1 MLLRGAFRCPGG
13 EKGQLP
19 AGQALKRKEER
30 ITLEPIF
37 VSTNITKRFG
47 QTIALNNV
55 DIAIYPGEIRG
66 FIGENGSGK
75 STMGSLMTGI
85 HEPTGGSMYFHGK
98 EWKPASMIDALENG
112 IGIIVQENGTIPQ
125 ISVAENMYLGELRDF
140 SGSRFFEEKKVENF
154 SEVFDR
160 SILDAF
166 DKKVAG
172 IRAQVTTLRAEGEFA
187 YYAAKRQ
194 IALLKKDSFTPEAEK
209 AQKLAELTGEMQ
221 QAKQAMDANKPKI
234 QAAIRNASAEIQAAY
249 EQSKEQLE
257 KNAAKKLEEAVAEY
271 NRTSKEC
278 FQAFEQKNTSLK
290 KVFEQQ
296 EADAS
301 IPESEKVFIRR
312 RYKNDVQEVKA
323 AYTAQIQGLDRKHEM
338 FVARQKGDVRSL
350 KNHYRNFLAEI
361 GSGSSDSL
369 GSRAKHA
376 ALQTVFGLFV
386 NSKKL
391 YKYAQHDLYA
401 IGANHIMAQLPCGA
415 YDMQDR
421 KLIEIAK
428 CLRKDPEIFIVDET
442 TTALSETGRN
452 LLYRL
457 MNEMKARGKS
467 VLFVSHD
474 LDEIMEKCDTLTVLR
489 DGNIVANLSKEKNE
503 FDPDVIRKA
512 MIGRELKGDYYRSD
526 YDGSYSDQVVLKMVD
541 GIEGSQLRHVN
552 LELHKGEILGIGGL
566 SDCGMHTLGKAL
578 FGNIKMEGGYVY
590 TGEKLDQPVT
600 NEVVAMKC
608 RIGYLPKN
616 RDTEGLSQND
626 SIFNNIAIA
635 SINNVAKLKTF
646 VFKSA
651 EAKVVNKE
659 VRDLSIKCNSPT
671 DLVSSL
677 SGGNKQKVSLAK
689 WIGNDSEI
697 LILDCPTRGVDIG
710 VKQFIYQLIYKM
722 KQQGKSILLIS
733 EELPELIGMSDRIL
747 IMKDGVV
754 SKEFT
759 RDPGLTQEQIVQYM
773 I

>member
-1 MLLRGAFRCPGG
+1 MCVAQGASA
-13 EKGQLP
+13 
-19 AGQALKRKEER
+19 AGNPRKEEG
-30 ITLEPIF
+30 IPLEPIF

-85 HEPTGGSMYFHGK
+85 HQSTGGSMFFHGQPW
-98 EWKPASMIDALENG
+98 EPTSMIDALEHG

-140 SGSRFFEEKKVENF
+140 SGARFFEEKKVENF
-154 SEVFDR
+154 SPVFDR
-160 SILDAF
+160 SILEAF
-166 DKKVAG
+166 DEALAET
-172 IRAQVTTLRAEGEFA
+172 RAQIAALRQEGEYA

-194 IALLKKDSFTPEAEK
+194 IALLKKDRFTPAAEK
-209 AQKLAELTGEMQ
+209 ETKLTALNRELE
-221 QAKQAMDANKPKI
+221 QAKKAMAANKPRI
-234 QAAIRNASAEIQAAY
+234 AALVKQASAEAKEKYAQCAA
-249 EQSKEQLE
+249 QLE
-257 KNAAKKLEEAVAEY
+257 ADNKTKLSEQVERY
-271 NRTSKEC
+271 NRASREAFDA
-278 FQAFEQKNTSLK
+278 FQKKNGTLEKTYRQQEQDTSLPA
-290 KVFEQQ
+290 E
-296 EADAS
+296 
-301 IPESEKVFIRR
+301 EKVYLRR
-312 RYKNDVQEVKA
+312 RYENDLAEVKKE
-323 AYTAQIQGLDRKHEM
+323 YTRQIQALDRQHER
-338 FVARQKGDVRSL
+338 FVGDLRGDAHSL
-350 KNHYRNFLAEI
+350 KNHYRNFLSEI
-361 GSGSSDSL
+361 GSGSADSL
-369 GSRAKHA
+369 GAKAKHA
-376 ALQTVFGLFV
+376 ALQGVFGLFV
-386 NSKKL
+386 NNKKL
-391 YKYAQHDLYA
+391 CKYAQHDLNA
-401 IGANHIMAQLPCGA
+401 IGASHIQASAPCGA

-442 TTALSETGRN
+442 TTALSETGRS

-457 MNEMKARGKS
+457 MNDMKARGKS

-474 LDEIMEKCDTLTVLR
+474 LDEIMDKCDTLTVLR
-489 DGNIVANLSKEKNE
+489 DGNIVANLSKEKGE

-541 GIEGSQLRHVN
+541 GIEGRQLRHVN

-578 FGNIKMEGGYVY
+578 FGNIKMEGGYVF
-590 TGEKLDQPVT
+590 TGENLDQPVT

-626 SIFNNIAIA
+626 TIFSNIAIA
-635 SINNVAKLKTF
+635 SINNVAKLNTF
-646 VFKSA
+646 VFKAS
-651 EAKVVNKE
+651 EAKIVDKQ
-659 VRDLSIKCNSPT
+659 VRELSIKCNSPS

-710 VKQFIYQLIYKM
+710 VKQFIYQLIYQM

-747 IMKDGVV
+747 IMKDGVI